1 MNTRTT
7 PLRALEGPGSAQ
19 RARQLQRRFRQAE
32 RQAARGP
39 LARLGRRLL
48 VAYWAACLTVIALG
62 LDSLYPDVRPALAAR
77 FTPTAQAPAG
87 AAAVPSD
94 TPMETAPLLER
105 TLPPPQPAPAPDL
118 TRPFRTCAAA
128 HAAGVYDI
136 PADSPAYSPHQDGDG
151 DGLACEP
158 Y

>member
-7 PLRALEGPGSAQ
+7 PRPALEGPGSAE
-19 RARQLQRRFRQAE
+19 RARRLQRRFRHAE

-62 LDSLYPDVRPALAAR
+62 LDSLYPDVRPALTAR
-77 FTPTAQAPAG
+77 LVPTAHAASSLPARAPVE
-87 AAAVPSD
+87 AALPQR
-94 TPMETAPLLER
+94 LL
-105 TLPPPQPAPAPDL
+105 PAQPTPAPDL

-136 PADSPAYSPHQDGDG
+136 PAGSPAYSPHQDGDG

>member
-1 MNTRTT
+1 MSTRPT
-7 PLRALEGPGSAQ
+7 PQRPLEGPGSAE
-19 RARQLQRRFRQAE
+19 RARRLQRRFRQAE
-32 RQAARGP
+32 RQAAGGP
-39 LARLGRRLL
+39 LARLGQRLL

-77 FTPTAQAPAG
+77 FTATAQAPAD
-87 AAAVPSD
+87 APPSTSVDSAPRERAPVPPRP
-94 TPMETAPLLER
+94 TPSGK
-105 TLPPPQPAPAPDL
+105 L

-128 HAAGVYDI
+128 HAAGAYDI
-136 PADSPAYSPHQDGDG
+136 PAGSPAYSPHQDGDG